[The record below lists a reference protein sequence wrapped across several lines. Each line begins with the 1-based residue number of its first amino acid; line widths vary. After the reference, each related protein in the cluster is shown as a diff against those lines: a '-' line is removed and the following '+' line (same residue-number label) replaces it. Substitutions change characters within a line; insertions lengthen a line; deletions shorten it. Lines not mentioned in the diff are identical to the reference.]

1 MKTRYR
7 KPMNLSLDP
16 ALVERMKTYCHSQE
30 GEPKL
35 ARMVDL
41 ALKEF
46 LEKRVPRKEE

>member
-16 ALVERMKTYCHSQE
+16 ALVERMKTYCQEQE
-30 GEPKL
+30 GKPTL
-35 ARMVDL
+35 TRMVDL